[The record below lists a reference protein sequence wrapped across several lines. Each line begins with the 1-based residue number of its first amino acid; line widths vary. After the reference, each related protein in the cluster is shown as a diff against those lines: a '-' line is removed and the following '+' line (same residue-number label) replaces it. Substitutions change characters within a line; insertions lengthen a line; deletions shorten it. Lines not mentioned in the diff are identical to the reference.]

1 MTEWNEAEKLL
12 KGAGKDYLL
21 AYNGTLVGPKEMYM
35 ARYRGMK
42 EMALLLHATT
52 ESRIDEL
59 AREVREEVQNRL

>member
-1 MTEWNEAEKLL
+1 MNEWNEAENRL
-12 KGAGKDYLL
+12 KEAGKDYLL

-42 EMALLLHATT
+42 ERALLLHATT